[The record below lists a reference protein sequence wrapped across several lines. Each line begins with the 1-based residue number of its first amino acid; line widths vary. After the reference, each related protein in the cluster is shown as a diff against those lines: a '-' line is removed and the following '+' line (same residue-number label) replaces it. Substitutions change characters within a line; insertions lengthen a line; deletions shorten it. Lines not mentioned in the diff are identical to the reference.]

1 MSPDG
6 RRVYV
11 SNSNSDSFS
20 VIDAQDRAVLTTVPA
35 GLDPEGLTL
44 DKSGTTVLSPDGR
57 WVVVSKPTTTLKTAN
72 QSYGAR
78 ISAVLKQIGRPHAQT
93 VVRTQIHEGPSPWPR
108 G

>member
-1 MSPDG
+1 MTAARQGKRTCAARPRGVAVSPDG

-44 DKSGTTVLSPDGR
+44 DKSGTTVLSPDGP
-57 WVVVSKPTTTLKTAN
+57 WVVVSKPTTTLRTAN
-72 QSYGAR
+72 RAAALASQRS
-78 ISAVLKQIGRPHAQT
+78 
-93 VVRTQIHEGPSPWPR
+93 
-108 G
+108 